1 MNGELS
7 GTVKLVRSLALN
19 SLWTVDGQK
28 FCFRAAWIDLLLLAN
43 DKDTVFQPAHHPS
56 ISIKRGQVCW
66 SQLRLA
72 QRWSWARDTVDA
84 WLKQLQSQ
92 GRITYRPG
100 KLVTLI
106 TITNYDLF
114 NPPETASGS
123 ASDQASETASG
134 SVADSATEVS
144 TESARNRKG
153 NRNTPLGTSISQRP
167 ATATELIC
175 FDHELRRLEADQAT
189 LDAELGA
196 LYAAGDTLPPAK
208 RERLRGIEE
217 KIAALRE
224 RVMGGLA

>member
-7 GTVKLVRSLALN
+7 GTVKLVRSLSMN

-43 DKDTVFQPAHHPS
+43 DKDTVFQPAHHPP
-56 ISIKRGQVCW
+56 IAIKRGQLCW

-84 WLKQLQSQ
+84 WLKQLQTQ
-92 GRITYRPG
+92 GRITYKPG
-100 KLVTLI
+100 KLVTII

-114 NPPETASGS
+114 NPLETATGS
-123 ASDQASETASG
+123 ATDPASEAATG
-134 SVADSATEVS
+134 SVADSATAGA

-153 NRNTPLGTSISQRP
+153 SRNTPGGTSISMRP
-167 ATATELIC
+167 PTATELIC
-175 FDHELRRLEADQAT
+175 LDHELRRLEADQAG
-189 LDAELGA
+189 LEAELGA
-196 LYAAGDTLPPAK
+196 LYAAGDSLPKAK
-208 RERLRGIEE
+208 RDRLRGVEE

-224 RVMGGLA
+224 RILGGVA